1 MLAVTATK
9 GACVPGSANNSLQ
22 GAARARA
29 RACLI
34 DVLPIDMPAR
44 DLFGAYVEA
53 AVTAD
58 ARGCHD
64 VYMSSMNR
72 LVHALSTEHGTELI
86 QTYPCSVLARLKPVA
101 LHTRR
106 PLEQLAQSLL
116 LRMETINQDV
126 STEAAAIATA
136 HRDRKHSKNPGAAAA
151 RRRRHDHAVHVRH
164 VRRNLAREMMLFLSL
179 WRWSTF
185 VVRGLLFCFAFFTCG
200 FG

>member
-1 MLAVTATK
+1 M
-9 GACVPGSANNSLQ
+9 PGSANNSLQ

-136 HRDRKHSKNPGAAAA
+136 HRDRCPKCKATENSQKILAQL
-151 RRRRHDHAVHVRH
+151 RRGD
-164 VRRNLAREMMLFLSL
+164 EGMTTQCMC
-179 WRWSTF
+179 
-185 VVRGLLFCFAFFTCG
+185 GTCG
-200 FG
+200 ATWHAK